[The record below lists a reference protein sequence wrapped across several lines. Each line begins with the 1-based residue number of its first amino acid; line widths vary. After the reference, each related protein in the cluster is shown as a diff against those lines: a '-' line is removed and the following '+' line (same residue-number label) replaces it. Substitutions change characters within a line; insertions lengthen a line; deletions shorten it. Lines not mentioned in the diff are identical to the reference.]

1 MGIEEY
7 RNIGI
12 GEYGKLRILNFKK
25 QSQRDCTSIATKP
38 IDLPTTPLGS
48 PIHAPSVAP
57 PLGCNVYE
65 ILHMAIDVASLR
77 DASPI
82 PNILIFSNS
91 NILIFLYSYILIFL
105 YSNILIF
112 LYSQPLLSTINME
125 TEPII
130 GNKNI
135 TSTRTNFSVPEK
147 P

>member
-91 NILIFLYSYILIFL
+91 NILIFLYS
-105 YSNILIF
+105 
-112 LYSQPLLSTINME
+112 QPLLSTINME